1 MWWFFECRNSWV
13 DKRNCF
19 VSSRESFVGANPT
32 CGSILFKSHVVR
44 VVSPWDAV
52 KAGSYEDEESW
63 VKRLWKLTTLAGS
76 SKSSTGNPIEAYEP
90 LNDAY
95 VQVPWRYLLVKRTSI
110 SNIGYT
116 YSRKGTVER
125 HWDKR
130 SFWRVSQAQLRH
142 LIANEARSKGRTQ
155 ERSLHSPHFKDAL
168 QQTTWYCPPFGQ
180 LA

>member
-1 MWWFFECRNSWV
+1 MPLWWNWHTYLA
-13 DKRNCF
+13 KNQG
-19 VSSRESFVGANPT
+19 FVGSNRISST
-32 CGSILFKSHVVR
+32 ILLKSHVVR

-76 SKSSTGNPIEAYEP
+76 SKSSAGNPIEADEL

-95 VQVPWRYLLVKRTSI
+95 VQISWRYLLVKRTSI
-110 SNIGYT
+110 PNIGYT

-155 ERSLHSPHFKDAL
+155 ERSLHSPHFKDAS